1 MMTYF
6 KLITVI
12 ALLLCL
18 APMPYGYYMLVRIA
32 TMIAFGMMAYSYAKG
47 RKEGMAWICIAVILL
62 FQPFL
67 KIPLG
72 RVLWNY
78 VDVVAA
84 IFICCNLWANQKS
97 KK

>member
-32 TMIAFGMMAYSYAKG
+32 TMIAFGMMAYSYAKEEK
-47 RKEGMAWICIAVILL
+47 REW
-62 FQPFL
+62 
-67 KIPLG
+67 LG
-72 RVLWNY
+72 FVLQSFYSSNR
-78 VDVVAA
+78 
-84 IFICCNLWANQKS
+84 FS
-97 KK
+97 KFHSEECFGTMLT

>member
-47 RKEGMAWICIAVILL
+47 RKEGMAWICIAVIFL
-62 FQPFL
+62 FQPFMN
-67 KIPLG
+67 IPLV